1 MFRARLLIPGL
12 LATVVAGCSGPV
24 RWGEPAAIDMPPPG
38 AALTLAAGRPAWTA
52 PPPAPARLP
61 EVAACPGSMR
71 TARLLGDE
79 WFATWYA
86 PRRDSSVVLEGA
98 RSTDGGATWPER
110 AAVDTTDRGTQGCRR
125 PAPALATDSASQYVH
140 VAYWI
145 TAPEGAGVFFSHTMP
160 GHFMFH
166 APVPVMYGDRP
177 SRTSVAASGMFVV
190 VGYEDPN
197 AADPEVWIALSRTQ
211 GHLFDERVQAAGSA
225 AAPRVAVQGTLVA
238 VAWERRNR
246 QGELA
251 ATPVP
256 PGGERMMARTGEV
269 TR

>member
-1 MFRARLLIPGL
+1 MLRARLLTTAL
-12 LATVVAGCSGPV
+12 FVVLAAGCRGPV
-24 RWGEPAAIDMPPPG
+24 RWGEPAAIAIPPEG
-38 AALTLAAGRPAWTA
+38 AALTLTGGTPGWSPPTPSPATV
-52 PPPAPARLP
+52 PAVIP
-61 EVAACPGSMR
+61 CPGSMR
-71 TARLLGDE
+71 TVRLSGNE
-79 WFATWYA
+79 WFATWFA
-86 PRRDSSVVLEGA
+86 ARPDSSVILEGA

-125 PAPALATDSASQYVH
+125 PPPALAADSASQYVH

-166 APVPVMYGDRP
+166 APVPVMYGERP

-197 AADPEVWIALSRTQ
+197 ATDPEVWVALSRTQ
-211 GHLFDERVQAAGSA
+211 GHLFDERVRVAGSA
-225 AAPRVAVQGTLVA
+225 AAPRVAVLGTGIA
-238 VAWERRNR
+238 VAWERRSR
-246 QGELA
+246 EGEGA
-251 ATPVP
+251 AVP
-256 PGGERMMARTGEV
+256 AARGAGDMMATTGEV

>member
-1 MFRARLLIPGL
+1 MHRARLLIPVL
-12 LATVVAGCSGPV
+12 LAALAGCSGPV
-24 RWGEPAAIDMPPPG
+24 RWDEPTAIDAPSAGATLALSGRHPTWSPPG
-38 AALTLAAGRPAWTA
+38 AAPASL
-52 PPPAPARLP
+52 PA
-61 EVAACPGSMR
+61 VIACPGSMR
-71 TARLLGDE
+71 TARLLGNE
-79 WFATWYA
+79 WFATWFA
-86 PRRDSSVVLEGA
+86 VRADSSVVLEAA

-125 PAPALATDSASQYVH
+125 PPPALAADSASQYVH
-140 VAYWI
+140 VAYWL

-197 AADPEVWIALSRTQ
+197 ATDPEVWIALSRTQ
-211 GHLFDERVQAAGSA
+211 GHLFDERVSVAGGG
-225 AAPRVAVQGTLVA
+225 AAPRVAVRGTTVA

-246 QGELA
+246 QGEGA
-251 ATPVP
+251 PAPATPGA
-256 PGGERMMARTGEV
+256 GGTMVRTGEV

>member
-1 MFRARLLIPGL
+1 MFRVRLLIPAL
-12 LATVVAGCSGPV
+12 LAALAGCAGPV
-24 RWGEPAAIDMPPPG
+24 RWGEPAAIEAPPPG
-38 AALTLAAGRPAWTA
+38 ATLTLAGGGPAWS
-52 PPPAPARLP
+52 PPAASPTRLP

-79 WFATWYA
+79 WFATWFSVR
-86 PRRDSSVVLEGA
+86 PDSSVVLEGA

-110 AAVDTTDRGTQGCRR
+110 AAVDTTDRGTQGCHR

-140 VAYWI
+140 VAYWL
-145 TAPEGAGVFFSHTMP
+145 TAPEGAGVFFSHSMP

-211 GHLFDERVQAAGSA
+211 GHLFDERVSAAGGA
-225 AAPRVAVQGTLVA
+225 AAPRVAVRGTTIA
-238 VAWERRNR
+238 VAWERWNR
-246 QGELA
+246 QGGS
-251 ATPVP
+251 P
-256 PGGERMMARTGEV
+256 PAPDVRGGERLMARTGEV
-269 TR
+269 RR